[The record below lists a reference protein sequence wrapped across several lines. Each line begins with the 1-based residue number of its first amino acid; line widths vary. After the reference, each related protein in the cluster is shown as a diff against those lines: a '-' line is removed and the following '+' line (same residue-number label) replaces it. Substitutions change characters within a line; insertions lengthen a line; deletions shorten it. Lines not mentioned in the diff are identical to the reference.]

1 MKSLA
6 TQKINVNISQKKQL
20 QVTLLSHRNKEIAE
34 NFNKYFT
41 NIGPNLA
48 SEIPNKQGF
57 EKNLENCNTVMNDDP
72 LTKEKLRT
80 AFFSLEDY

>member
-6 TQKINVNISQKKQL
+6 TQKINGNISQKKQL
-20 QVTLLSHRNKEIAE
+20 QVTLQSHRNKEIAE

-57 EKNLENCNTVMNDDP
+57 EKI
-72 LTKEKLRT
+72 
-80 AFFSLEDY
+80 